1 MVQPREL
8 ENKTVNT
15 RLPTYLAVIA
25 TLALLAACSKSSP
38 PAPTA
43 EGVSATDSSADSLA
57 AREAE
62 LKKREADL
70 ASREATLAETQA
82 GKDKPAG
89 SSSTKSSSSK
99 PSASKPSVA
108 AAPVPRTL
116 IVPAGT
122 QLALSLTTELS
133 TKTAKAG
140 DVVRAELTSDVRVD
154 GKTAIAAGTT
164 VAGQVTTV
172 VSGSNKIGGM
182 PTLGMSFERLEL
194 PGGKDIP
201 INGEVTQQGKSDT
214 TRDTVK
220 IVGGAAAGAILG
232 HQIKGGD
239 KGKVLGGLLGGA
251 IGAVAAQKTGTEV
264 QLPAGTTLTISLAA
278 PVEITR

>member
-1 MVQPREL
+1 M
-8 ENKTVNT
+8 NT
-15 RLPTYLAVIA
+15 SRPSLAAIA
-25 TLALLAACSKSSP
+25 ALALLAACSKSTP

-43 EGVSATDSSADSLA
+43 EGAAPADSSSDSLA

-62 LKKREADL
+62 LQKREAEV
-70 ASREATLAETQA
+70 ANREAALAGTQA
-82 GKDKPAG
+82 GKERSGA
-89 SSSTKSSSSK
+89 SSATRPGTSK
-99 PSASKPSVA
+99 PPAAKPSTSVA
-108 AAPVPRTL
+108 AAPAPRILT
-116 IVPAGT
+116 VPAGT
-122 QLALSLTTELS
+122 QLALSLATELS

-140 DVVRAELTSDVRVD
+140 DVVRAELTSDVLVD
-154 GKTAIAAGTT
+154 GKVAIAAGTT

-172 VSGSNKIGGM
+172 VSGSNKIGGV
-182 PTLGMSFERLEL
+182 PTIGMSFERLEL
-194 PGGKDIP
+194 PGGKDVP
-201 INGEVTQQGKSDT
+201 IMGEITQTGKSDT
-214 TRDTVK
+214 ARDTVK

-264 QLPAGTTLTISLAA
+264 QLPAGTTLNIALAA